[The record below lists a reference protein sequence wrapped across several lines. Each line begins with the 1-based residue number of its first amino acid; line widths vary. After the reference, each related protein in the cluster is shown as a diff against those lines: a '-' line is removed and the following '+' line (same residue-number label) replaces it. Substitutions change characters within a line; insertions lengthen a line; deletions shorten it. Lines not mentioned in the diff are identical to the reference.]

1 VRKVER
7 QNALKAE
14 KQSVAQD
21 QKEVAATEPT
31 ADAQAEAPATPR
43 EAVDSPRVD
52 SPVISSDDSSVQ
64 ESAASDSPFELVLG
78 GNSTG
83 AVKFG
88 NTFSKLPEDTK
99 NMSVTAQIAFE
110 AYCDSIEEIKELRSI
125 INSMTAN
132 QEA

>member
-1 VRKVER
+1 MK
-7 QNALKAE
+7 
-14 KQSVAQD
+14 
-21 QKEVAATEPT
+21 KET
-31 ADAQAEAPATPR
+31 
-43 EAVDSPRVD
+43 
-52 SPVISSDDSSVQ
+52 
-64 ESAASDSPFELVLG
+64 LG